1 MTFQEDNNGFI
12 QFPYGNLVSI
22 TENEK
27 TLIYL
32 VAFEPRKPGIISNVN
47 ITLPGD
53 FVADDVIDRVS
64 SKDDVV
70 DNLSIQSQYDNIYF
84 PNDEDDDIKRM
95 TSIDLVSC
103 ICVGWSESSYEFR
116 DGTPWKATYR
126 DLTHEGKKLY
136 YSMKKLHNNKEI
148 RILTFNNI

>member
-1 MTFQEDNNGFI
+1 MIFQEDNNGFI
-12 QFPYGNLVSI
+12 MFPYGNLFSI

-53 FVADDVIDRVS
+53 FVADDVIDRVHI
-64 SKDDVV
+64 KDDVIE
-70 DNLSIQSQYDNIYF
+70 NLSCQSQYDNIYF
-84 PNDEDDDIKRM
+84 PNDEDDVKRM
-95 TSIDLVSC
+95 TSMSLVSC

>member
-84 PNDEDDDIKRM
+84 PNDEDDDIFWG
-95 TSIDLVSC
+95 TWGVLIGIAGFYGL
-103 ICVGWSESSYEFR
+103 IGGAGYLSELYDNYKS
-116 DGTPWKATYR
+116 
-126 DLTHEGKKLY
+126 KK
-136 YSMKKLHNNKEI
+136 
-148 RILTFNNI
+148 